1 MKKNIFI
8 CTALATMALSACS
21 NNDNDPVVDTLK
33 DTPIVINA
41 GVNDLTTRAGYA
53 DDNLPTEIG
62 LYITNPSNAAY
73 TYKNYKMTYANNQW
87 TTTDGTMMWQNATQT
102 VSVVAYTPYN
112 GTKNDELTDKA
123 ELSVSVQA
131 NQSTTDGLAVA
142 TSDFLYYKKDAVTPS
157 TDGISLPM
165 EHIFSKLLI
174 SFTHGSELNG
184 KTVVIKNVTV
194 SGMQTTHKF
203 NLSTGALVTGG
214 LSGDAVDIV
223 MYLQD
228 GTAPIVKTAEA
239 ILVPQTVAITVTIA
253 ATVDTEEKT
262 FSYTADLQEFATKT
276 QYTLALA
283 VGRDGV
289 QTGTFDINPWGKP
302 VEGGNLETT
311 ENK

>member
-1 MKKNIFI
+1 MS
-8 CTALATMALSACS
+8 TPEAAASVAAPSA
-21 NNDNDPVVDTLK
+21 
-33 DTPIVINA
+33 
-41 GVNDLTTRAGYA
+41 
-53 DDNLPTEIG
+53 
-62 LYITNPSNAAY
+62 AAV
-73 TYKNYKMTYANNQW
+73 
-87 TTTDGTMMWQNATQT
+87 
-102 VSVVAYTPYN
+102 VSVFAASVAAAVVSVLLELLPQAVRERAID
-112 GTKNDELTDKA
+112 DELTDKA